1 MKHLTGLHFMGRL
14 LLFLIKGLKV
24 TNTITY
30 YGTVVTAV
38 VKSFIV
44 ETPGRLIRFTIG
56 QIPPRIF
63 TSVNLGF
70 AL

>member
-14 LLFLIKGLKV
+14 LFFLIKGLKE
-24 TNTITY
+24 TNTIAY

-44 ETPGRLIRFTIG
+44 ETPGRLIRFTMG
-56 QIPPRIF
+56 QILPRFF
-63 TSVNLGF
+63 TSVNLGL